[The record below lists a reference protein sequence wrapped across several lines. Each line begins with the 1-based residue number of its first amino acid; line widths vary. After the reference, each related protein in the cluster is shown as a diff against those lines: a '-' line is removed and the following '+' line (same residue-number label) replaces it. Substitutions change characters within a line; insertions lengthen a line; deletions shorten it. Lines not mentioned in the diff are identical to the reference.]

1 MGDHEKQGR
10 GPKGR
15 FAPQTYGSKVEKVG
29 PAELGKA
36 EARVTHAERI
46 AEMLRKAD
54 AEYRKTPGYKKALA
68 EFLEEERNLTPKVN
82 LSEVG
87 GSRRTRR
94 RRRGKKVTG
103 RRRRYQ

>member
-15 FAPQTYGSKVEKVG
+15 FAPQTHGFKVEKVG

-36 EARVTHAERI
+36 DARVTHAERI

-54 AEYRKTPGYKKALA
+54 AEYRKTPGYKQALA
-68 EFLEEERNLTPKVN
+68 KFLEEERNLTPKVN

-94 RRRGKKVTG
+94 RRGKKVTG
-103 RRRRYQ
+103 SRRHRR